1 MNQRRTGG
9 ALAGVAYGLGAG
21 LIWGLGPV
29 YWKALQT
36 VPANEIVAHRV
47 VGSVAFLAL
56 LIALLRQ
63 MPTFRR
69 TVRVRGNLLP
79 LFVTGIVISLNWGLY
94 IWAVNA
100 GHVLEVSLGY
110 FMSPLV
116 GVLLGV
122 TVLHER
128 LRPWQLAA
136 VLLAGLGVVNQAV
149 AVGSV
154 PWIGL
159 ALALSFGVYGLIRK
173 MIRVEALVGLGIE
186 ICLMLPFALFY
197 IAFLSVEGGATA
209 WSLGAFKFV
218 LLVGAGAVTAL
229 PLLWFTQAARR
240 LRLSTIGLVLYV
252 APSCQ
257 FLLAVFL
264 YGETFSTAHLVTF
277 ACIWVG
283 LAIYSIDSTLAYRR
297 SAAIDSF

>member
-1 MNQRRTGG
+1 MPRTGG
-9 ALAGVAYGLGAG
+9 TFAGVAYGLGAG
-21 LIWGLGPV
+21 LIWGLGPI

-36 VPANEIVAHRV
+36 VPSTEIVAHRIV
-47 VGSVAFLAL
+47 WSVAFLAL

-63 MPTFRR
+63 TPTFWR
-69 TVRVRGNLLP
+69 TVRVRANMLP

-100 GHVLEVSLGY
+100 GHVLDVSLGY

-116 GVLLGV
+116 GVLLGI
-122 TVLHER
+122 TVLRER

-136 VLLAGLGVVNQAV
+136 VALAGVGVANQAV
-149 AVGSV
+149 TVGTV

-159 ALALSFGVYGLIRK
+159 ALALSFGIYGLIRK
-173 MIRVEALVGLGIE
+173 VIRVEALVGLGIE
-186 ICLMLPFALFY
+186 ICLMLPIAIGY
-197 IAFLSVEGGATA
+197 IVFLSVEGGATA
-209 WSLGAFKFV
+209 WSLGAVDFV
-218 LLVGAGAVTAL
+218 LLLGAGAVTAL

-264 YGETFSTAHLVTF
+264 YGETFTAAHLVTF
-277 ACIWVG
+277 ACIWTG
-283 LAIYSIDSTLAYRR
+283 LAVFSIDSAVAYRR
-297 SAAIDSF
+297 SAGPGSV